1 MHSAVS
7 MSGPIYPRDLTY
19 MIDGD
24 PSSGAPEPTLEV
36 PGTFKVENLQ
46 FDLLETNRPDANP
59 IPTMDCDYQTT
70 GARPESFAWAAAQG
84 AELASCGGRRSAR
97 DRAADAGRSR
107 DEVPPLHLRCD
118 QQLAAG
124 HVLQLKDPR
133 AMFAC
138 ANEAALCH
146 GLSGSKPPPRSAATH
161 DARGPRG
168 ARGRPQLPW
177 PPLGWHGYAACARTR
192 KVEGRR

>member
-70 GARPESFAWAAAQG
+70 GARPERFHG
-84 AELASCGGRRSAR
+84 MLRRELS
-97 DRAADAGRSR
+97 
-107 DEVPPLHLRCD
+107 
-118 QQLAAG
+118 
-124 HVLQLKDPR
+124 
-133 AMFAC
+133 
-138 ANEAALCH
+138 
-146 GLSGSKPPPRSAATH
+146 
-161 DARGPRG
+161 
-168 ARGRPQLPW
+168 
-177 PPLGWHGYAACARTR
+177 
-192 KVEGRR
+192 

>member
-19 MIDGD
+19 MIEGD

-70 GARPESFAWAAAQG
+70 GARLELSRDVAQG
-84 AELASCGGRRSAR
+84 AELASCGGCRSAR

-107 DEVPPLHLRCD
+107 DEVPPLHLR
-118 QQLAAG
+118 
-124 HVLQLKDPR
+124 
-133 AMFAC
+133 
-138 ANEAALCH
+138 
-146 GLSGSKPPPRSAATH
+146 
-161 DARGPRG
+161 
-168 ARGRPQLPW
+168 
-177 PPLGWHGYAACARTR
+177 
-192 KVEGRR
+192 

>member
-70 GARPESFAWAAAQG
+70 GARPERFHG
-84 AELASCGGRRSAR
+84 MLRRALSLRRVAV
-97 DRAADAGRSR
+97 AGRHGIVR
-107 DEVPPLHLRCD
+107 LTQD
-118 QQLAAG
+118 AAG
-124 HVLQLKDPR
+124 MKYHLYICD
-133 AMFAC
+133 
-138 ANEAALCH
+138 
-146 GLSGSKPPPRSAATH
+146 ATNSWQ
-161 DARGPRG
+161 P
-168 ARGRPQLPW
+168 
-177 PPLGWHGYAACARTR
+177 
-192 KVEGRR
+192 VMSSN